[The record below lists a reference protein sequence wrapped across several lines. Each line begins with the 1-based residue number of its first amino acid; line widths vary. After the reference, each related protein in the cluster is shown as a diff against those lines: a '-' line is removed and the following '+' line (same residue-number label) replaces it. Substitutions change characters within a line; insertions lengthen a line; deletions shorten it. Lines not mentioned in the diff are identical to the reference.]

1 MTRMKRTLVAS
12 LLLCCLPT
20 VAWAVG
26 PTCSVALPCAITW
39 NANTEPDMKEYRVYL
54 SQVSGTY
61 GTVPK
66 VVVQHPG
73 TTTGTVGLG
82 VLPSG
87 QYFVTVRA
95 VDTALNES
103 LKSNEVAFVFDNAPP
118 APPVVTITVT
128 VP

>member
-1 MTRMKRTLVAS
+1 
-12 LLLCCLPT
+12 
-20 VAWAVG
+20 
-26 PTCSVALPCAITW
+26 
-39 NANTEPDMKEYRVYL
+39 MKEYRVYL

-73 TTTGTVGLG
+73 TTTGTAGLG